1 MSNSLLMLRPLDT
14 DRWAWVLETDGR
26 LQSGEASAAGLPR
39 LSPPGR
45 TRLLLPGDWVTH
57 AQATIAA
64 KNPRLIAQALP
75 FALEEQ
81 LAEDIE
87 QLRIAHGPRASDGR
101 LEARIIRRATLDALL
116 ADLAEAGI
124 QPDGVFSELDALPH
138 PAQGW
143 TTLALPG
150 LVLARA
156 ADGQALALEANL
168 LAPLLDDA
176 STVELA
182 APEGPWIW
190 LHRHLDER
198 TAIDLMGDRR
208 RASALDERLRP
219 WRVPA
224 ALAASALLLHT
235 GLMAFETLRLNQQR
249 ATMQAEIERL
259 AREAAPDVRRWV
271 NPLIQL
277 RQLAGGGAARPE
289 QAGML
294 ALLSAAAPALGGQ
307 EAVKP
312 GMFRYHNRALEMHL
326 SANDSA
332 AFERLLDSLRKQ
344 PGLQA
349 ELADQRVE
357 GGQATARLRL
367 REVKG

>member
-1 MSNSLLMLRPLDT
+1 MPNSLLTLRPLDT
-14 DRWAWVLETDGR
+14 SRWAWVMETDGR

-57 AQATIAA
+57 AQTTIAA

-87 QLRIAHGPRASDGR
+87 QLRIAHGPRAPDGR

-150 LVLARA
+150 LALARA

-168 LAPLLDDA
+168 LTPLLNGA
-176 STVELA
+176 NIVELT
-182 APEGPWIW
+182 APEGPWVW
-190 LHRHLDER
+190 LHRHLRER
-198 TAIDLMGDRR
+198 EAIDLMGDHR
-208 RASALDERLRP
+208 RASALGERLRP
-219 WRVPA
+219 WRIPA
-224 ALAASALLLHT
+224 AIAASALVLQAS
-235 GLMAFETLRLNQQR
+235 LMAFETHQLNQQR
-249 ATMQAEIERL
+249 ATMQADIERL
-259 AREAAPDVRRWV
+259 AREAAPDVRRWI
-271 NPLIQL
+271 NPLAQL
-277 RQLAGGGAARPE
+277 RQLAGGEVASPDH
-289 QAGML
+289 AGML
-294 ALLSAAAPALGGQ
+294 ALLSAVAPALGGQ
-307 EAVKP
+307 NTVKP
-312 GMFRYHNRALEMHL
+312 GMLRYHNRALEVHL

-332 AFERLLDSLRKQ
+332 ALERLLDTLRKQ
-344 PGLQA
+344 SGLQA

-357 GGQATARLRL
+357 GGQATARLRIK
-367 REVKG
+367 EAQG